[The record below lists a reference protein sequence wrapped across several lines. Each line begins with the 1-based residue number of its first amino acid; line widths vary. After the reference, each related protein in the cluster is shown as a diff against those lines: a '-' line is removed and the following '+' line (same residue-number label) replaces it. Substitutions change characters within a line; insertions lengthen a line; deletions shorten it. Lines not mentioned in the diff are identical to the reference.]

1 MVVCILFSVISERK
15 AVIDFLQL
23 LKNILESE
31 EFDLNNDLIIITS
44 KKGGLEKFSTPYTLV
59 ELGYT
64 ADDVADTL
72 RTLELDNYSE
82 TLIDK
87 DNDDPPLLMV
97 FGKDISDKLIYIK
110 LKIRG
115 ERKIICVSFHY
126 AERDMIF
133 PYKK

>member
-1 MVVCILFSVISERK
+1 MIYILFSVISERK

-23 LKNILESE
+23 LKSILESI
-31 EFDLNNDLIIITS
+31 EFDSDNDLIIIAS
-44 KKGGLEKFSTPYTLV
+44 KKSGLEQFSTPYTLV

-72 RTLELDNYSE
+72 RSLELDNYSE

-97 FGKDISDKLIYIK
+97 FGKDISGRLIYIK
-110 LKIRG
+110 LKVRG
-115 ERKIICVSFHY
+115 ERKVICVSFHY
-126 AERDMIF
+126 AEKDMNF
-133 PYKK
+133 PYRK

>member
-1 MVVCILFSVISERK
+1 MVCILFSIISERK

-23 LKNILESE
+23 LKNILQSK
-31 EFDLNNDLIIITS
+31 EFDSDSDLIIIS
-44 KKGGLEKFSTPYTLV
+44 SMKSGLEKFSTPYTLV

-82 TLIDK
+82 SLIDK
-87 DNDDPPLLMV
+87 DNEDPPLLMV
-97 FGKDISDKLIYIK
+97 FGKDISGRLIYIK
-110 LKIRG
+110 LKVRG
-115 ERKIICVSFHY
+115 DRKVICVSFHY
-126 AERDMIF
+126 AERDMDF